1 MAPRESSQYKL
12 TETARA
18 GLASRGK
25 PNRSYTSGDQV
36 RALSLRSHSQ
46 MPMPC
51 VANAFLSVAA
61 TAEPASVLQS

>member
-18 GLASRGK
+18 GLASRGSPK
-25 PNRSYTSGDQV
+25 RSYTSGDQV

-46 MPMPC
+46 VPMPYM
-51 VANAFLSVAA
+51 ANAFLSASA
-61 TAEPASVLQS
+61 TADPASVSQS